1 MSIFP
6 NIKYENVHILTHE
19 SVDEKYSFFRFT
31 ILPNL
36 RLKKKKNGPLGF
48 KGQNNN
54 LINAFFFSHFH
65 PTFLS
70 KG

>member
-36 RLKKKKNGPLGF
+36 RLKKKNGPLGF